1 MRALP
6 VILLVAASASVS
18 VSAGEVRSS
27 PWNVAFGFSGSCS
40 AASAVAIPD
49 LPSNYY
55 GIDMVPTKRVPGTGA
70 GVGIGVV
77 TFSKSPYGVSVTPD
91 GTYVVDV
98 QLVLDRIK
106 QPKRGVLTAWA
117 TKDDLTEVKRL
128 GTLDASLRASGQVS
142 WNKFL
147 LVVTLEPSEEPSARA
162 QGERS
167 ESRSETPRDAR
178 FRPSEETGTG
188 SGIDEEPTDIWSG
201 PVVMRG
207 MSRSGLMHTLAGH
220 GPYEKEPC
228 AKYGF

>member
-6 VILLVAASASVS
+6 VILLLAAFVAASAS
-18 VSAGEVRSS
+18 AAEERSS
-27 PWNVAFGFSGSCS
+27 PWNLPFGFSGSCS
-40 AASAVAIPD
+40 AASTVAIPD

-55 GIDMVPTKRVPGTGA
+55 GIAMVPTKRVPGTGA

-77 TFSKSPYGVSVTPD
+77 TFSKSPYGVAVTPE
-91 GTYVVDV
+91 GIYVVDV
-98 QLVLDRIK
+98 QVTLDRIK

-117 TKDDLTEVKRL
+117 TKDDLSEVKRL
-128 GTLDASLRASGQVS
+128 GTLDASFRASGQVG

-147 LVVTLEPSEEPSARA
+147 LVVTLEPSA
-162 QGERS
+162 
-167 ESRSETPRDAR
+167 
-178 FRPSEETGTG
+178 
-188 SGIDEEPTDIWSG
+188 EPTDIWSG

-220 GPYEKEPC
+220 GPYEQEPC

>member
-1 MRALP
+1 MTALP
-6 VILLVAASASVS
+6 VVLLIAASVS
-18 VSAGEVRSS
+18 VAAAEERSS
-27 PWNVAFGFSGSCS
+27 PWNLPFGFSGSCG
-40 AASAVAIPD
+40 AASTAAIPD

-55 GIDMVPTKRVPGTGA
+55 GIDMIPTKRVPGTGA

-91 GTYVVDV
+91 GTYLVDV
-98 QLVLDRIK
+98 QVTLDRIK
-106 QPKRGVLTAWA
+106 PPKRGVLTAWA

-128 GTLDASLRASGQVS
+128 GTLDASLRASGQVG

-147 LVVTLEPSEEPSARA
+147 LVVTLEPSA
-162 QGERS
+162 
-167 ESRSETPRDAR
+167 
-178 FRPSEETGTG
+178 
-188 SGIDEEPTDIWSG
+188 EPTDIWSG

-220 GPYEKEPC
+220 GPYQQEPC

>member
-1 MRALP
+1 M
-6 VILLVAASASVS
+6 LLVAASVSVS
-18 VSAGEVRSS
+18 VSVSSVSAAEERSS
-27 PWNVAFGFSGSCS
+27 PWNLPFGFSGSCG
-40 AASAVAIPD
+40 AASTPAIPD
-49 LPSNYY
+49 LPSHYY

-77 TFSKSPYGVSVTPD
+77 TFSKSPYGISVTPD

-98 QLVLDRIK
+98 QVTLDRIK

-117 TKDDLTEVKRL
+117 TKDDLSEVKRL
-128 GTLDASLRASGQVS
+128 GTMDASLRASGQIG

-147 LVVTLEPSEEPSARA
+147 LVVTLEPSAK
-162 QGERS
+162 
-167 ESRSETPRDAR
+167 
-178 FRPSEETGTG
+178 
-188 SGIDEEPTDIWSG
+188 PTDIWSG

-220 GPYEKEPC
+220 GPYEQEPC

>member
-1 MRALP
+1 M
-6 VILLVAASASVS
+6 LLVAASVSVS
-18 VSAGEVRSS
+18 VSLVSAAEERSS
-27 PWNVAFGFSGSCS
+27 PWNLPFGFSGSCG
-40 AASAVAIPD
+40 AASTAAIPD

-98 QLVLDRIK
+98 QVTLDRIK

-117 TKDDLTEVKRL
+117 TKDDLSEVKRL
-128 GTLDASLRASGQVS
+128 GTMDASFRASGQVG

-147 LVVTLEPSEEPSARA
+147 LVVTLEPSAK
-162 QGERS
+162 
-167 ESRSETPRDAR
+167 
-178 FRPSEETGTG
+178 
-188 SGIDEEPTDIWSG
+188 PTDIWSG

-220 GPYEKEPC
+220 GPYEQEPC

>member
-1 MRALP
+1 M
-6 VILLVAASASVS
+6 LLVAASVSVS
-18 VSAGEVRSS
+18 VSVSSVSAAEERSS
-27 PWNVAFGFSGSCS
+27 PWNLPFGFSGSCG
-40 AASAVAIPD
+40 AASTAAIPD

-77 TFSKSPYGVSVTPD
+77 TFSKSPYGISVTPD

-98 QLVLDRIK
+98 QVTLDRIK

-117 TKDDLTEVKRL
+117 TKDDLSEVKRL
-128 GTLDASLRASGQVS
+128 GTMDASFRASGQIG

-147 LVVTLEPSEEPSARA
+147 LVVTLEPSAK
-162 QGERS
+162 
-167 ESRSETPRDAR
+167 
-178 FRPSEETGTG
+178 
-188 SGIDEEPTDIWSG
+188 PTDIWSG

-220 GPYEKEPC
+220 GPYEQEPC

>member
-1 MRALP
+1 MRALLA
-6 VILLVAASASVS
+6 ILFFAASVS
-18 VSAGEVRSS
+18 SSSLTSAGEVRSS

-40 AASAVAIPD
+40 AASSVAIPD

-77 TFSKSPYGVSVTPD
+77 TFSKSPYGVSVTPA

-106 QPKRGVLTAWA
+106 QPKRGVLIAWA

-147 LVVTLEPSEEPSARA
+147 LVVTLEPSA
-162 QGERS
+162 
-167 ESRSETPRDAR
+167 
-178 FRPSEETGTG
+178 
-188 SGIDEEPTDIWSG
+188 EPTDIWSG

-220 GPYEKEPC
+220 GPFEKEPC

>member
-1 MRALP
+1 MKALAL
-6 VILLVAASASVS
+6 VALVAASAS
-18 VSAGEVRSS
+18 AGEETKS
-27 PWNVAFGFSGSCS
+27 PWSLPFGFVGSCS
-40 AASAVAIPD
+40 SAAPPAIPD
-49 LPSNYY
+49 LSSSYY

-77 TFSKSPYGVSVTPD
+77 TFARSPYGVSVTPD
-91 GTYVVDV
+91 GTYRVDV
-98 QLVLDRIK
+98 QLALDRIK
-106 QPKRGVLTAWA
+106 KPKRGVLTAWA

-128 GTLDASLRASGQVS
+128 GVLDESFRAERRSR

-147 LVVTLEPSEEPSARA
+147 LVVTLEPSAEPSD
-162 QGERS
+162 
-167 ESRSETPRDAR
+167 T
-178 FRPSEETGTG
+178 FT
-188 SGIDEEPTDIWSG
+188 G

>member
-1 MRALP
+1 MRALSA
-6 VILLVAASASVS
+6 ILFFAASASS
-18 VSAGEVRSS
+18 STSAGEVRSS
-27 PWNVAFGFSGSCS
+27 PWNVPFGFSGSCT
-40 AASAVAIPD
+40 AASNIAIPD

-98 QLVLDRIK
+98 HLALDRIK

-128 GTLDASLRASGQVS
+128 GTLDASLRASGQVR

-147 LVVTLEPSEEPSARA
+147 LVVTLEPSA
-162 QGERS
+162 
-167 ESRSETPRDAR
+167 
-178 FRPSEETGTG
+178 
-188 SGIDEEPTDIWSG
+188 EPTDIWSG

>member
-1 MRALP
+1 MRALLA
-6 VILLVAASASVS
+6 ILFFAASVS
-18 VSAGEVRSS
+18 SSSLTSAGEVRSS

-40 AASAVAIPD
+40 AASSVAIPD

-106 QPKRGVLTAWA
+106 QPKRGVLIAWA

-147 LVVTLEPSEEPSARA
+147 LVVTLEPSA
-162 QGERS
+162 
-167 ESRSETPRDAR
+167 
-178 FRPSEETGTG
+178 
-188 SGIDEEPTDIWSG
+188 EPTDIWSG

-220 GPYEKEPC
+220 GPFEKEPC

>member
-1 MRALP
+1 MRALL
-6 VILLVAASASVS
+6 VILLVAAAAAST
-18 VSAGEVRSS
+18 SAGEVRSS
-27 PWNVAFGFSGSCS
+27 PWSVPFGFSGSCS
-40 AASAVAIPD
+40 ATSTVAIPD

-98 QLVLDRIK
+98 QLTLDRIK
-106 QPKRGVLTAWA
+106 PPKRGVLTAWA

-128 GTLDASLRASGQVS
+128 GTLDASFRASGQVS

-147 LVVTLEPSEEPSARA
+147 LVVTLEPSA
-162 QGERS
+162 
-167 ESRSETPRDAR
+167 
-178 FRPSEETGTG
+178 
-188 SGIDEEPTDIWSG
+188 EPTDIWSG